1 LLLFFIAEE
10 CVSHYAIRLD
20 IDKIYFYKG
29 GDLMFGLG
37 LPEMAIILAIAVLL
51 FGSSKLPQLGK
62 GLGEAISGFR
72 KALTEDKKDKIQP
85 S

>member
-1 LLLFFIAEE
+1 
-10 CVSHYAIRLD
+10 
-20 IDKIYFYKG
+20 
-29 GDLMFGLG
+29 MFGLG
-37 LPEMAIILAIAVLL
+37 VPEMAIILVIAVFL